1 MKRVIIGA
9 SHPMMSPAKNGVS
22 YNNVVNDFEL
32 EILEISKTLIK
43 QLL

>member
-9 SHPMMSPAKNGVS
+9 SHPMMSPANNGVS
-22 YNNVVNDFEL
+22 YNNVINDLEL
-32 EILEISKTLIK
+32 EKIEISKTLIK